1 MNRTLLRPFIVLLI
15 TLGLSSCA
23 QYRLA
28 KADQAYDRMAYVQ
41 ASERYEACS
50 AQHMEHDAAVRAADS
65 YRQQNRLERA
75 AHWYAA
81 ADSMAPLT
89 TEQRFDQAKVLMG
102 LGKPEKAK
110 LGFMSVLQERPEHQ
124 EALAL
129 YGSCQ
134 GFQSF
139 FKDTTRFTVAEL
151 PIPGVKNVFSAVPY
165 RNGLLVVAEREA
177 GLERSN
183 PWTGGSFLDIYYTEK
198 RSLANWSEPHAIPGE
213 VNGRYHEGPVALS
226 SDGQV
231 LYFTRSNYYK
241 VKLRKDD
248 NDVSHLKLFRAEIQP
263 NGEWGNIRAFAYNGE
278 DHSVGHPALSTDGKT
293 LYFASDMPGSLGGSD
308 LWKCNDTGS
317 GWSTPQNL
325 GAAVNTSG
333 NELFPTVNGEVLYF
347 SSSAHTNMGGL
358 DIFSTHPEGSAW
370 SDPENLGYPINTTHD
385 DLGFILAADE
395 KSGYLA
401 SDRMGADRIHYF
413 FVNDPLL
420 FVDGTVTDDSTSLYL
435 PNVEA
440 TLTDLET
447 MEDAT
452 ILTGPD
458 GAFKFKLN
466 PGTNYDLRI
475 AGPGLMAQS
484 RTFSTSGAVKNTTYR
499 QDFRMS
505 SIHVGENI
513 AIKHIYYDYDM
524 YDIRPDAAL
533 ELDHLMDLF
542 SDNPHITFELGS
554 HTDARGGD
562 MYNLVLSD
570 ARANSAVNY
579 LIQHGVNPDRI
590 VAKGY
595 GETVLVNG
603 CRNELQCTEEDHQAN
618 RRTEFK
624 VLNIGTMARN

>member
-1 MNRTLLRPFIVLLI
+1 MNRILLRPFIVLLI
-15 TLGLSSCA
+15 ALGLSSCA

-28 KADQAYDRMAYVQ
+28 KADQAYDRMAYAQ
-41 ASERYEACS
+41 ASERYEAYL
-50 AQHMEHDAAVRAADS
+50 AQHMEYDAAVRAADS

-81 ADSMAPLT
+81 ADSVAPLNA
-89 TEQRFDQAKVLMG
+89 EQRFDRAKVLMG
-102 LGKPEKAK
+102 LGKPEKAEQE
-110 LGFMSVLQERPEHQ
+110 LMSVLQERPEHQ

-129 YGSCQ
+129 YGSCK
-134 GFQSF
+134 GYQSF

-151 PIPGVKNVFSAVPY
+151 PLPGVRNVFSALPY
-165 RNGLLVVAEREA
+165 QNGLLVVAEREA
-177 GLERSN
+177 GLDKSN
-183 PWTGGSFLDIYYTEK
+183 PWTGGSFLDICYTEK
-198 RSLANWSEPHAIPGE
+198 HTLANWSEPKAIPGE

-226 SDGQV
+226 SDGRV

-248 NDVSHLKLFRAEIQP
+248 KNISHLKLFRAEMQP
-263 NGEWGNIRAFAYNGE
+263 NGEWGNIRAFAFNGE
-278 DHSVGHPALSTDGKT
+278 DHSVGHPALSADGKT

-308 LWKCNDTGS
+308 LWKCTDTGS

-325 GAAVNTSG
+325 GATVNTAG
-333 NELFPTVNGEVLYF
+333 NELFPTINGEVLYF

-358 DIFSTHPEGSAW
+358 DIFSTHPEGNGW

-385 DLGFILAADE
+385 DFAFILSADE
-395 KSGYLA
+395 KSGYLS
-401 SDRMGADRIHYF
+401 SDRSSSDRIHYF

-420 FVDGTVTDDSTSLYL
+420 FVEGAATDDSTGLYL

-447 MEDAT
+447 MEDTT

-458 GAFKFKLN
+458 GAFKFKLD
-466 PGTNYDLRI
+466 PGTNYDLRVT
-475 AGPGLMAQS
+475 GPGLIAQS
-484 RTFSTSGAVKNTTYR
+484 RTFSTSGAVKNTTYH
-499 QDFRMS
+499 QDFQMS
-505 SIHVGENI
+505 SVYVGENI
-513 AIKHIYYDYDM
+513 AINNIYYDYDK

-533 ELDHLMDLF
+533 ELDHLIKLF

-579 LIQHGVNPDRI
+579 LIKHGVNPDRI

-603 CRNELQCTEEDHQAN
+603 CANGVKCTEEDHQAN

-624 VLNIGTMARN
+624 VLNIGTLARN